1 MKDIKYIYCPKLES
15 LTCYVDGEKVIKLMC
30 VKKETTHYDK
40 NAWMFTVHG
49 FPTTS
54 IKKDNV
60 RIVEPDEAWEETEE
74 QERLEREEYFGD
86 EE

>member
-1 MKDIKYIYCPKLES
+1 MKDIKYIYCPKLENLS
-15 LTCYVDGEKVIKLMC
+15 CYVDGEKVINLMC
-30 VKKETTHYDK
+30 VKKETTHFDK
-40 NAWMFTVHG
+40 NSWIFTVHG